1 MTEEITIEI
10 HDYDKSMAA
19 DIAAMWNT
27 WDDLWP
33 GGFTQGVPYTA
44 ERVTKQYGKSDALAI
59 LIAIDQV
66 SKKPMGSCTLFAHWR
81 DKESAYVGTLGVSP
95 EVLGKKVGKK
105 LLLESIQRAMAKGY
119 TRVDLNTWAGN
130 MKAVPLYKKIGMMWN
145 PEVSGV
151 QMEDYVPGILKH
163 PLCSP
168 FFEPLS
174 GDDDWYDAHVRE
186 PVQAP
191 DEFEHKGLTVFPYE
205 FEHNENSLSVIV
217 DRIGRGITAIDST
230 LDNKKLRVEATV
242 NSHQVLCGMPYVYT
256 LEIENGSDSILDAS
270 VELSGF
276 SGLHFDAA
284 AKENQ
289 NIGPG
294 EIFSWEVP
302 YHLDST
308 AELFRDSVKGSNII
322 THLKIDGVKSELLT
336 GLKVKP
342 AVDLMTRWG
351 ESRIAAGGTA
361 SIPLTIVSNLNE
373 DARTKVILDD
383 MSVPIKVENEN
394 GDVSLSPEGLGGTIL
409 TITAGEDL
417 EEGTH
422 DIWASFELTPKSG
435 QTITTRKFRVP
446 IFCLGSKGIAVGHDD
461 KQRRLVIATTNYNA
475 SFAKEGAILR
485 IRDSYGTDVGGFD
498 VRSSIGPPFG
508 INPFRFAERESS
520 VSSTDS
526 ETVIAMKANH
536 PDRPLLIE
544 DRATFEHGT
553 GLIRHEVWATNTS
566 KESDTFQ
573 LRLTGRGGGIS
584 FNRGTIYV
592 PMTGGIVK
600 ENMGNFYYGYPAV
613 SSEPSDYSE
622 GWVAAQFNSKV
633 VGQFLDMDSVEEF
646 RLGDGQM
653 NLIGFPMVTLEPGET
668 RRLSQL
674 WFMFGAQ
681 DWTDVQRQW
690 KVHVK
695 KEYDTRVDSLRT
707 QDIRN
712 LVNLDIDPMITSS
725 IGSTE
730 SKISLSKVTLA
741 PLMGKLNVKAPDGW
755 TATVEIPRP
764 EESVTVEGML
774 ASSDIQLMQD
784 TSYNLTLKPGAT
796 VADSFQIHRGSV
808 EFATDWSLNKQLT
821 LIQLGSSGKKVEVM
835 EDVEQGAKVFRV
847 NNGLI
852 EFTAS
857 PDYGGCL
864 ISLKNEKGV
873 EFMTSAFPNPAP
885 KPGSFFDNYY
895 GGVQPLVFDDELGE
909 DLDKARTNKESMT
922 AKTYESGLWSGVEIS
937 WIGKIQKLT
946 RGVHFNLRYLTTSG
960 SPIVLIQWVVSNKT
974 SAPIRFWPSLF
985 VDPKMD
991 EQLAGGSVVT
1001 EWNGGESSIRKG
1013 PVPIAV
1019 TPSQNVLWIRPT
1031 EGQEDT
1037 SGFGFMMANDTARI
1051 LSATLGEMLLL
1062 GAVEGTHWLKPG
1074 EERTI
1079 TGCLL
1084 ADPKS
1089 LDDIRDL
1096 QDALDKIV

>member
-1 MTEEITIEI
+1 MTDAIDITI
-10 HDYDKSMAA
+10 HDYDESMAEGVA
-19 DIAAMWNT
+19 QMWNT

-44 ERVTKQYGKSDALAI
+44 ERVKKQYGKSDALAI
-59 LIAIDQV
+59 LIAIDRE
-66 SKKPMGSCTLFAHWR
+66 SNKPMGSCTLYAHWR
-81 DKESAYVGTLGVSP
+81 DKEAAYVGTLGVSP
-95 EVLGKKVGKK
+95 EALGKKVGKK
-105 LLLESIQRAMAKGY
+105 LLLESIQRAMEKGY

-151 QMEDYVPGILKH
+151 QMEDYIPGILKH
-163 PLCSP
+163 PLCAP

-174 GDDDWYDAHVRE
+174 GSDDWYTAHVRE

-205 FEHNENSLSVIV
+205 FAQNENSLSVIV
-217 DRIGRGITAIDST
+217 DRIGRGIIAIDST
-230 LDNKKLRVEATV
+230 LDKKKLRVEATV

-256 LEIENGSDSILDAS
+256 LEIENGSDSDLDAS
-270 VELSGF
+270 IKLSGF
-276 SGLHFDAA
+276 KGLHFDANDTVSQKVA
-284 AKENQ
+284 
-289 NIGPG
+289 PG
-294 EIFSWEVP
+294 EIFTWEVP

-322 THLKIDGVKSELLT
+322 TQLKIDGAKSELHT

-351 ESRIAAGGTA
+351 ESRIVAGGTA
-361 SIPLTIVSNLNE
+361 SIPLSIVSNLNE
-373 DARTKVILDD
+373 DAKTKVILDD
-383 MSVPIKVENEN
+383 MSVPLKVENEN
-394 GDVSLSPEGLGGTIL
+394 GDVKLTPEGLGGTIL
-409 TITAGEDL
+409 NISAGDDL
-417 EEGTH
+417 EEGAH
-422 DIWASFELTPKSG
+422 DIWVSFELTPKSG
-435 QTITTRKFRVP
+435 QTLTTRKFRVP
-446 IFCLGSKGIAVGHDD
+446 VFCLGKNGIAVGQND
-461 KQRRLVIATTNYNA
+461 KQRRLVVATPNYNA
-475 SFAKEGAILR
+475 SFAQEGAILR

-498 VRSSIGPPFG
+498 IRSSIGPPFG

-520 VSSTDS
+520 VSSTDP
-526 ETVIAMKANH
+526 ETVVAMKANH

-566 KESDTFQ
+566 KESETFQ
-573 LRLTGRGGGIS
+573 LRLGGRGGGIS
-584 FNRGTIYV
+584 FNRGTMYV
-592 PMTGGIVK
+592 PMKGSVVK
-600 ENMGNFYYGYPAV
+600 ENMGNFYFGYPAV
-613 SSEPSDYSE
+613 SSEPSNFSE
-622 GWVAAQFNSKV
+622 GWVAAEFNSKV

-653 NLIGFPMVTLEPGET
+653 SLIGYPMVTLEPGET

-674 WFMFGAQ
+674 WFVFGAQ

-695 KEYDTRVDSLRT
+695 KEYETRVDSLRT
-707 QDIRN
+707 QDIRH
-712 LVNLDIDPMITSS
+712 LVNLDINPMIIPS
-725 IGSTE
+725 IDNVE
-730 SKISLSKVTLA
+730 SQISLSKVTLA

-755 TATVEIPRP
+755 TATVEIPGP
-764 EESVTVEGML
+764 EESQTVEGIL
-774 ASSDIQLMQD
+774 TSSDIQMMQD
-784 TSYNLTLKPGAT
+784 ISYNLKLKPGKAI
-796 VADSFQIHRGSV
+796 ADSFQIHRGSV
-808 EFATDWSLNKQLT
+808 EFATDWGITKQLT

-835 EDVEQGAKVFRV
+835 EDVEQEAKVFRV

-873 EFMTSAFPNPAP
+873 EFMTSAFPNPTP

-895 GGVQPLVFDDELGE
+895 GGVQPLVFDDEMGE

-922 AKTYESGLWSGVEIS
+922 AKPYESGLWSGVEIN
-937 WIGKIQKLT
+937 WIGKIQQLA

-960 SPIVLIQWVVSNKT
+960 SPIVLIQWVASNKT

-985 VDPKMD
+985 IDPKMD
-991 EQLAGGSVVT
+991 EQLAGGNIVT
-1001 EWNGGESSIRKG
+1001 EWNGGESTTRKG

-1019 TPSQNVLWIRPT
+1019 TPSRNILWIKPT

-1037 SGFGFMMANDTARI
+1037 SGLGLIMANDTARI
-1051 LSATLGEMLLL
+1051 LSATLGDVLLL

-1084 ADPKS
+1084 VDPKNF
-1089 LDDIRDL
+1089 DDIRDL
-1096 QDALDKIV
+1096 QAALDKIV